1 MRAET
6 ELESPR
12 VISQWWN
19 EITCKKKKKPI
30 WLIWLFFLFPR
41 VQNTG
46 THSHTHTIQYTLVS
60 ESSVP
65 SVLSFQI
72 QGLHPYWITLIRH
85 KRGKRKRDGKTGS
98 VGERGKQRVKSEG
111 LLEKDE
117 TLTRISLLKS
127 VKICTLKVLWN
138 VQAFSARYSLA
149 HAQTNANGKYWLCS
163 VCTCN
168 CYP

>member
-1 MRAET
+1 M
-6 ELESPR
+6 
-12 VISQWWN
+12 Q
-19 EITCKKKKKPI
+19 KKKPI
-30 WLIWLFFLFPR
+30 WLIWFFFFFFFFYSQEYR
-41 VQNTG
+41 TQA
-46 THSHTHTIQYTLVS
+46 HSHTHTHTHTHTVQYALVS
-60 ESSVP
+60 ESLVP

-85 KRGKRKRDGKTGS
+85 KREKRKWDGKTGS

-117 TLTRISLLKS
+117 TLTRIILLKS

-149 HAQTNANGKYWLCS
+149 HTRTDKSQR
-163 VCTCN
+163 
-168 CYP
+168 